1 METWKLESN
10 TIKYFVLSST
20 LFFVGGIL
28 MYRFRDFDTTRFS
41 DFYFG
46 LCVFVLSIPRS
57 DDYRSS
63 APHPLHIEGTTLFG
77 KKEKT
82 ISADTIESARVSF
95 IGKASNFIE
104 NTYYI
109 SLHMRDGFRFPLF
122 LSGYYD
128 GRGSENALREQLT
141 RLRESLGIEL
151 YRLTA
156 FVSYCIFL

>member
-1 METWKLESN
+1 
-10 TIKYFVLSST
+10 
-20 LFFVGGIL
+20 
-28 MYRFRDFDTTRFS
+28 MYRFRDFDAVQFS
-41 DFYFG
+41 DSTGGFLLG
-46 LCVFVLSIPRS
+46 ILLFVLAFASLFSPYHEVTTI
-57 DDYRSS
+57 D
-63 APHPLHIEGTTLFG
+63 PLHRTLLIESTTLFG
-77 KKEKT
+77 KKKKT

-109 SLHMRDGFRFPLF
+109 SLHMRDGSRFPLF

-141 RLRESLGIEL
+141 RLGESLGIEL